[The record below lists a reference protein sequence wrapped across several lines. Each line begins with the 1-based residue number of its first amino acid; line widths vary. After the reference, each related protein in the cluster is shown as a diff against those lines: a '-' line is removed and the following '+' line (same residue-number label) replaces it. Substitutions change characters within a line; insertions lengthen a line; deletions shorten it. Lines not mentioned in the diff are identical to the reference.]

1 MESAM
6 RWLPLAIVAFAFPLA
21 APAQKPEKK
30 AGAADLAKKAAEAA
44 GIKVPIEN
52 GELDIEQMREELG
65 INGFTAPSIE
75 NILAEL
81 MALRPIP
88 IEKLWRD
95 VPTEMPETRAKI
107 ALRSGR
113 IIADGL
119 LAVISEK
126 PSRIESPA
134 RALLRYAKALGVA
147 DHITKH
153 SKSLIEKAGKENW
166 LDLRKELVK
175 SQADIEAGMMAL
187 KDEEIAHMVSLGG
200 WLRGLEAVSALVQE
214 EYTPER
220 AKILIQPEALDYFLE
235 RVATLDPEMLKD
247 PVFQTID
254 KNLKAI
260 KAVTVKEGDQ
270 PPTEDE
276 VKDIRKRAAEVVDL
290 L

>member
-1 MESAM
+1 MELAT
-6 RWLPLAIVAFAFPLA
+6 RWLLAAIVAITFPSAVFAQDAKQKSVPVA
-21 APAQKPEKK
+21 ALPENLKP
-30 AGAADLAKKAAEAA
+30 
-44 GIKVPIEN
+44 
-52 GELDIEQMREELG
+52 DIDQIREELG

-75 NILAEL
+75 NLMAEL
-81 MALRPIP
+81 MELRPIP

-95 VPTEMPETRAKI
+95 VPPDMPETRAKI

-119 LAVISEK
+119 LAIIAEK
-126 PSRIESPA
+126 PSRVEGPA
-134 RALLRYAKALGVA
+134 RAMVRYAKALGVA

-153 SKSLIEKAGKENW
+153 SKSLLEKAAKENW

-175 SQADIEAGMMAL
+175 SQADMEAGMMAL

-200 WLRGLEAVSALVQE
+200 WFRGLEAVSALVDL
-214 EYTPER
+214 EYTPEH
-220 AKILIQPEALDYFLE
+220 AKILVQPEAIEYFLD
-235 RVATLDPEMLKD
+235 RIGTLEPAMKEDA
-247 PVFQTID
+247 VFQAIE

-260 KAVTVKEGDQ
+260 QAATMKENDA
-270 PPTEDE
+270 PPTPDE

>member
-1 MESAM
+1 MDSAP
-6 RWLPLAIVAFAFPLA
+6 RWLTLAFAFALPLTA
-21 APAQKPEKK
+21 LAQKPEKK
-30 AGAADLAKKAAEAA
+30 AAATDLAKKAAAAA
-44 GIKVPIEN
+44 GIEVPVEN
-52 GELDIEQMREELG
+52 GEIDMEQIREELG

-81 MALRPIP
+81 MALRPIR

-95 VPTEMPETRAKI
+95 VPPDMPENRAKI

-119 LAVISEK
+119 IAVIAEK
-126 PSRIESPA
+126 PSRIEAPA

-147 DHITKH
+147 DHVTKH
-153 SKSLIEKAGKENW
+153 SKSLIEKATKENW
-166 LDLRKELVK
+166 LDLRRELVK

-214 EYTPER
+214 DYTPER
-220 AKILIQPEALDYFLE
+220 AKILIQPEALDYFLD
-235 RVATLDPEMLKD
+235 RISTLEPSLLKD

-260 KAVTVKEGDQ
+260 REATVKPEEAV
-270 PPTEDE
+270 PTEDD
-276 VKDIRKRAAEVVDL
+276 VKTVRKRAAEAVDL

>member
-1 MESAM
+1 MELAT
-6 RWLPLAIVAFAFPLA
+6 RWLLAAIVAITFPSAVFAQTAKQKPAALA
-21 APAQKPEKK
+21 ALPEDKP
-30 AGAADLAKKAAEAA
+30 
-44 GIKVPIEN
+44 
-52 GELDIEQMREELG
+52 DIEQIREELG

-75 NILAEL
+75 NLMAEL
-81 MALRPIP
+81 MDLRPIP

-95 VPTEMPETRAKI
+95 VPPDMPETRAKI

-119 LAVISEK
+119 LAIIAEK
-126 PSRIESPA
+126 PSRVEGPA
-134 RALLRYAKALGVA
+134 RAMVRYAKALGVA

-153 SKSLIEKAGKENW
+153 SKSLLEKAAKENW

-175 SQADIEAGMMAL
+175 SQADMEAGMMAL

-200 WLRGLEAVSALVQE
+200 WFRGLEAVSALVDL
-214 EYTPER
+214 EYTPEH
-220 AKILIQPEALDYFLE
+220 AKILVQPEAIEYFLD
-235 RVATLDPEMLKD
+235 RLGTLEPAMKEDV
-247 PVFQTID
+247 VFQTIE

-260 KAVTVKEGDQ
+260 QAAITKENEA

>member
-1 MESAM
+1 MHLAT
-6 RWLPLAIVAFAFPLA
+6 RWLLAATVAFTIPTTAFA
-21 APAQKPEKK
+21 KDEKTQSEPAGLPTE
-30 AGAADLAKKAAEAA
+30 G
-44 GIKVPIEN
+44 KV
-52 GELDIEQMREELG
+52 DIDQIREELG

-75 NILAEL
+75 HLLAEL
-81 MALRPIP
+81 MELRPIP

-95 VPTEMPETRAKI
+95 VPPDMPETRAKI

-119 LAVISEK
+119 LAIIAEK
-126 PSRIESPA
+126 PSRVEAPA
-134 RALLRYAKALGVA
+134 RALVRYAKALGVA

-153 SKSLIEKAGKENW
+153 SKSLLEKAAKENW

-175 SQADIEAGMMAL
+175 SQADMEAGMMAL

-200 WLRGLEAVSALVQE
+200 WFRGLEAVSFLVADD
-214 EYTPER
+214 YTPEH
-220 AKILIQPEALDYFLE
+220 AKILIQPEAIDYFID
-235 RVATLDPEMLKD
+235 RVSTLDPTLKED
-247 PVFQTID
+247 ALFQTID

-260 KAVTVKEGDQ
+260 QAVLAKEGDV
-270 PPTEDE
+270 PPTADE